1 MFDIVSVMVM
11 LFLVRGSFSVR
22 LRFFQEEFKFF
33 WRGGDAFGSVWDFFG
48 RGWDYFRGVE
58 FVQRI

>member
-11 LFLVRGSFSVR
+11 LFLERGSFSVR
-22 LRFFQEEFKFF
+22 LRFFREGFKFF
-33 WRGGDAFGSVWDFFG
+33 WRGGDAFGSVCDFFG

-58 FVQRI
+58 FVQGI

>member
-11 LFLVRGSFSVR
+11 LFLERGCFSVR
-22 LRFFQEEFKFF
+22 LRFFREGFKIF

-58 FVQRI
+58 FVQGI